1 MSPDSLVS
9 FQKPLMKE
17 MKTSPLR
24 RFEDLE
30 SASTRMFINLSTKN
44 PPSRRDK
51 SKFAIELE
59 KESIDITKTA
69 DALIIFFLTL
79 SRYPDEQVTIPIYIQ
94 IATQNTKL
102 ELTFM
107 EGVLKNIQ

>member
-17 MKTSPLR
+17 MKTSPL

-94 IATQNTKL
+94 ITTQNTKL
-102 ELTFM
+102 
-107 EGVLKNIQ
+107 

>member
-1 MSPDSLVS
+1 MSPDNLVS

-24 RFEDLE
+24 RFEDFE
-30 SASTRMFINLSTKN
+30 SASSRMFISLSAKN
-44 PPSRRDK
+44 PPSRRDE
-51 SKFAIELE
+51 SKFAIEFE

-79 SRYPDEQVTIPIYIQ
+79 SQYPDEPVTIPIYIQ
-94 IATQNTKL
+94 ITTQNA
-102 ELTFM
+102 EL
-107 EGVLKNIQ
+107 